1 MNNNAGRIALVVL
14 LAIPF
19 IVYFLMTTFIGTPKR
34 PVVQKYFPITAD
46 FHSDHTKEV
55 NDTLWHIIPPFTLL
69 DQDSTVFT
77 EKDLEGQ
84 VYIADFVFTTCPG
97 ICPVMTK
104 QMARVQKRL
113 AEDENLLFITHTV
126 DPERDTPRILKRY
139 ARRFDADL
147 TNWKFLTGTKKEL
160 YDLSKQG
167 YRLGVAAGDEG
178 SAEEF
183 DHSGRFVLVD
193 RDRIVRGYYDG
204 TDSIS
209 VNKLMFD
216 TRSLQLE
223 YYERDK
229 LEFRPG
235 QRPAASK

>member
-19 IVYFLMTTFIGTPKR
+19 IVYFLMTTFIGTPER
-34 PVVQKYFPITAD
+34 PVLKRFFPITED
-46 FHSDHTKEV
+46 FHSDYSKEV
-55 NDTLWHIIPPFTLL
+55 NDTLWHIIPPFSLIN
-69 DQDSTVFT
+69 QDSAVFT
-77 EKDLEGQ
+77 EEDLAGN

-104 QMARVQKRL
+104 QMARVQQRL

-126 DPERDTPRILKRY
+126 DPERDTPAILKRY

-147 TNWKFLTGTKKEL
+147 TNWTFLTGSRDEL
-160 YDLSKQG
+160 YDLSRNG
-167 YRLGVAAGDEG
+167 YLLGIDAGDEG

-235 QRPAASK
+235 ARSAQGK